1 MSTRNSDRS
10 LPDPNTEPTITV
22 LRADRIL
29 GMSRNAAYAA
39 ARDGRLPTVAIS
51 PTRVVVVTAEFLE
64 RYRLR
69 RVPVPAHQRAPA
81 TTVGPAANRPRSV
94 DVPRIARRSFRCDRR
109 GVLRPDPDDRP
120 PLDAA

>member
-1 MSTRNSDRS
+1 MISRHSDRS
-10 LPDPNTEPTITV
+10 LPDPNLEPTITV
-22 LRADRIL
+22 PRAGRIL

-69 RVPVPAHQRAPA
+69 RVPAPA
-81 TTVGPAANRPRSV
+81 PPHLRPRPSAPGPAAVGRPRS
-94 DVPRIARRSFRCDRR
+94 A
-109 GVLRPDPDDRP
+109 
-120 PLDAA
+120 